1 MRCWVQFK
9 MLAINYKALYG
20 LAPGYLQDCISPY
33 QDHIGPTILFTPG
46 EAAGCSLL
54 LADVVEPQ
62 KSCFSLLE
70 GSPICLSPYY
80 LPSASA
86 KYRYNKNDI

>member
-1 MRCWVQFK
+1 MHCWVQFK
-9 MLAINYKALYG
+9 MLAIIYNALYG
-20 LAPGYLQDCISPY
+20 LAPGYLQGCISVY
-33 QDHIGPTILFTPG
+33 QVHIGPTILFMPG

-54 LADVVEPQ
+54 LAGVVEPQ

-70 GSPICLSPYY
+70 GSPICLCPYY
-80 LPSASA
+80 LPSASV